1 MVARRGLATCARSC
15 SGSCSGDGA
24 TATVVADKGCGGG
37 TTRAKEGG
45 GMVSREPWSME
56 ARLMWE
62 VWSFASVLMVVTHSG
77 AEQSEEGDGEGQ
89 QRELGKVKV
98 LSA

>member
-1 MVARRGLATCARSC
+1 
-15 SGSCSGDGA
+15 
-24 TATVVADKGCGGG
+24 
-37 TTRAKEGG
+37 
-45 GMVSREPWSME
+45 MVSGERRRVE
-56 ARLMWE
+56 ARWTHE
-62 VWSFASVLMVVTHSG
+62 AWSSTSVLMVATHSD

>member
-1 MVARRGLATCARSC
+1 
-15 SGSCSGDGA
+15 
-24 TATVVADKGCGGG
+24 
-37 TTRAKEGG
+37 
-45 GMVSREPWSME
+45 MVSRGRWSME
-56 ARLMWE
+56 ARETWE
-62 VWSFASVLMVVTHSG
+62 AWSSASVLMAAVHSD